1 MQQILI
7 CAAQSPLKLFASHLC
22 PCIFY
27 LILFFDECV
36 KRLQKGEIHTCT
48 VNKSLLCQA
57 PLQEPKDVQRWDLF
71 EFLGSWKSTTGS
83 VQDFR
88 DAWGNPTGSFV
99 SFFLASCNSE
109 KCRKSQLPHGDW
121 TKCTLNYVNKVGFLR
136 SVFCGG
142 WDGISSVT
150 YSDFPWKKM
159 CFISLEI
166 RPSWDFTC
174 AGNEINQ
181 ILCVKGKKVGLNLLK
196 LWYSIITRKIFSLVT
211 LVLIIP
217 LRNI

>member
-1 MQQILI
+1 MLHN
-7 CAAQSPLKLFASHLC
+7 PLWSCLPLTC
-22 PCIFY
+22 VLVY
-27 LILFFDECV
+27 LILFHECV

-71 EFLGSWKSTTGS
+71 EVLGSWKSTTGS

-88 DAWGNPTGSFV
+88 DVWGNPTGSFV

-150 YSDFPWKKM
+150 YSDFPWKKNV
-159 CFISLEI
+159 FYFPGDQAQLG
-166 RPSWDFTC
+166 FH
-174 AGNEINQ
+174 
-181 ILCVKGKKVGLNLLK
+181 LCRRWNKSNIVCQGKKMSLNLLK